1 MDIRSL
7 PDLLGVVD
15 FLAVILILT
24 AWISITVMI
33 ERQSVEKP
41 SVSVLMMKYR
51 REWMQN
57 MMNRETR
64 VFDGTIIA
72 SLRQSTAFY
81 VSTSLIGL
89 GGGLAVVANVEQLS
103 SVATN
108 LTLGQT
114 PTIVWQTKLALALFF
129 VANAFLSFVWSHR
142 IFGYCS
148 VMMGA
153 VPNDAGNPDA
163 ACRADQAADL
173 NITAARAF
181 NRGLRSI
188 YFSIAALAW
197 LIGGFALIVA
207 TTITVLVL
215 YRREFS
221 SATRTTLLR
230 SDL

>member
-7 PDLLGVVD
+7 PELLGMLD
-15 FLAVILILT
+15 ALAVVLIFASWLC
-24 AWISITVMI
+24 ITVMV
-33 ERQSVEKP
+33 ERTSARKP
-41 SVSVLMMKYR
+41 SVSVLMVKYR

-57 MMNRETR
+57 LMQRETR
-64 VFDGTIIA
+64 VFDSTIIV

-81 VSTSLIGL
+81 VSTSLIAL
-89 GGGLAVVANVEQLS
+89 GGGLAVIANIEQLS
-103 SVATN
+103 SVAVN
-108 LTLGQT
+108 LTLDQT

-153 VPNDAGNPDA
+153 VPNDTTDPDA
-163 ACRADQAADL
+163 VCRADQAADL

-188 YFSIAALAW
+188 YFSLAALAW
-197 LIGGFALIVA
+197 LIGSVALLFATA
-207 TTITVLVL
+207 ITVSVL
-215 YRREFS
+215 YRREFA

-230 SDL
+230 SSK